1 AAMGTTD
8 ESVPLADAD
17 TKINMEGAKF
27 DKSKDEVSVDVGQKM
42 IGLTKDELEHFKNDP
57 CWKRIRLFLF
67 ALFWLIWAAM
77 FLGAILIV
85 VLSPKCAEKQQPK
98 WWQTK
103 VSYQVLTPT
112 FYDPLGDGVGTIDGI
127 TQKIDLLR
135 KIGVTT
141 VYPSPVLHTSPKDEF
156 FDTQAVMDHSKV
168 DPRFGTNE
176 DLQKLI
182 EAAHDRDMYVV
193 LDLPLSSV
201 SKDHPWMQSPSLGAD
216 DAFIWKTVG
225 AGQPN
230 PAGFYDAPAR
240 GGKKYLGYPDA
251 AHPVLNWA
259 SQKVKNTIM
268 GAIHTLV
275 DMGVDGFNLD
285 HVSRLAV
292 DGDGKPNHDE
302 AIKKLAEI
310 SADIRAYQKTKPEL
324 AEKEIVLFSSLHDME
339 DLHARVTETNDLQ
352 YTIDN
357 SFTKLSQKNCTA
369 GTAKCVHD
377 ALSAAF
383 AREKSGSGFHP
394 YWQFS
399 NAQSARLASRFD
411 ADTANLLTFT
421 QLTLPGAMSLYY
433 GQELGLKDGPAGT
446 SKPQAGVMQWESR
459 GDAHHGFSATTGKL
473 FFSESEGGDG
483 ASDNFESQ
491 YAEENSPLKVYQKLA
506 KLRQRD
512 EVMIIGETQRDE
524 LRGDVIVFSRFVR
537 ASPES
542 DEASGAVYVV
552 VLNFGAVD
560 ADVDLNALGAGVLP
574 AGKALTAAEI
584 TAVTPGVTELRA
596 RDKYDLSATALKVPA
611 KQGVLIRI

>member
-1 AAMGTTD
+1 RMVATD
-8 ESVPLADAD
+8 ESVPLADD
-17 TKINMEGAKF
+17 TKINIEGAKF
-27 DKSKDEVSVDVGQKM
+27 DKIKDEVRVDVGQKL
-42 IGLTKDELEHFKNDP
+42 IGLTKEELEHFKNDP
-57 CWKRIRLFLF
+57 CWRRIRLFLF
-67 ALFWLIWAAM
+67 AVFWLVWALM
-77 FLGAILIV
+77 FAGAIAIV

-112 FYDPLGDGVGTIDGI
+112 FYDPKGDGVGTIEGI

-141 VYPSPVLHTSPKDEF
+141 VYPSPVLAGHKDEF
-156 FDTQAVMDHSKV
+156 FDTQAVVDHQNV

-176 DLQKLI
+176 DLKKLV

-201 SKDHPWMQSPSLGAD
+201 SKHHPWLQNVSTNSD
-216 DAFIWKTVG
+216 DAFIWKTVT

-230 PAGFYDAPAR
+230 PPGFYDAPAR

-251 AHPVLNWA
+251 DHPVLNWK
-259 SQKVKNTIM
+259 SDKVKNTIM

-292 DGDGKPNHDE
+292 DADGKPQHDE

-357 SFTKLSQKNCTA
+357 SFTKLSKDSCGA
-369 GTAKCVHD
+369 ATAKCVHD
-377 ALSAAF
+377 ALAAAF
-383 AREKSGSGFHP
+383 ARETTGSGFHP

-399 NAQSARLASRFD
+399 NAQSKRLASRFD

-433 GQELGLKDGPAGT
+433 GQELGQKDGSGGASGMP
-446 SKPQAGVMQWESR
+446 PQAGIMQWETK
-459 GDAHHGFSATTGKL
+459 GDEHHGFSKTPGKL
-473 FFSESEGGDG
+473 FFAETEGGDG

-512 EVMIIGETQRDE
+512 EVMIIGETKRDE
-524 LRGDVIVFSRFVR
+524 LRDDVIVFSRFVR
-537 ASPES
+537 ASEDS
-542 DEASGAVYVV
+542 DEATGAAYVV
-552 VLNFGAVD
+552 VLNFGA
-560 ADVDLNALGAGVLP
+560 AEAPVDLNTLGAGVLP
-574 AGKALTAAEI
+574 KGKALTAAEI
-584 TAVTPGVTELRA
+584 TAVTPGVTDLRA
-596 RDKYDLSATALKVPA
+596 RDKHDLSATTLKVPA